1 MNNNKMYNLCQ
12 ELFPITRSLTGDG
25 VRQTLSIIKQHLPDL
40 EIHEVPTGTEAFDW
54 TVPKE
59 WNINDAYILDPDGNK
74 IIDYK
79 ESNLH
84 VVGYSIPVSI
94 TISLEQ
100 LQEHLYS
107 LPEQPN
113 AIPYVTS
120 YYKER
125 WGFCLTDEQ
134 RQRLKPGDYY
144 VHIDSTLS
152 DGSLTYGEL
161 ILPGQSEQEIFLSTY
176 ICHPS
181 MANNELSGPAVT
193 TFIAKWIKAMEDRK
207 YTYRIIFIPE
217 TIGSIVYLSKNL
229 QTMKNNIIAGF
240 NVTCIGD
247 NGDYSYLPTRYG
259 HTLSDQVAL
268 HVLKHM
274 QPGFKRYSYLDRGSD
289 ERQYCSPGV
298 DLPVATV
305 MRTKYG
311 QYPEYHTSLDDLNFI
326 SPEGLAG
333 GYEVL
338 QKCIECLEENT
349 VLLTNVLCEPQ
360 LGKRGL
366 YPTLSMKKG
375 AGAAKEMINILAYC
389 DGSNS
394 LLAVAELID
403 MPMWEI
409 VPVAEKLKEHD
420 LLREDLLDRPNH
432 YIIKKT

>member
-1 MNNNKMYNLCQ
+1 
-12 ELFPITRSLTGDG
+12 
-25 VRQTLSIIKQHLPDL
+25 
-40 EIHEVPTGTEAFDW
+40 
-54 TVPKE
+54 
-59 WNINDAYILDPDGNK
+59 
-74 IIDYK
+74 
-79 ESNLH
+79 
-84 VVGYSIPVSI
+84 
-94 TISLEQ
+94 
-100 LQEHLYS
+100 
-107 LPEQPN
+107 
-113 AIPYVTS
+113 
-120 YYKER
+120 
-125 WGFCLTDEQ
+125 
-134 RQRLKPGDYY
+134 
-144 VHIDSTLS
+144 
-152 DGSLTYGEL
+152 
-161 ILPGQSEQEIFLSTY
+161 
-176 ICHPS
+176 
-181 MANNELSGPAVT
+181 
-193 TFIAKWIKAMEDRK
+193 
-207 YTYRIIFIPE
+207 
-217 TIGSIVYLSKNL
+217 
-229 QTMKNNIIAGF
+229 
-240 NVTCIGD
+240 
-247 NGDYSYLPTRYG
+247 
-259 HTLSDQVAL
+259 
-268 HVLKHM
+268 M